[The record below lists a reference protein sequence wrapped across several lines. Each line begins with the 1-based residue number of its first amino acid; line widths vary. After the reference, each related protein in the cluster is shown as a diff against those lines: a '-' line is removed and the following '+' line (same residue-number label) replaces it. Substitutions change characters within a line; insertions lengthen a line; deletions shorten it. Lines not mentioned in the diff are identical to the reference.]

1 MLSSLN
7 FKLSNQLDEDFI
19 NENDYMQKFLGLQ
32 KKIFLGLSEEMKS
45 KIVLSVQNTSKIISD
60 SNKDLILASKKQIAE
75 IEQVSAEREKVVKR

>member
-19 NENDYMQKFLGLQ
+19 SENDYMQKFLGLQ

-60 SNKDLILASKKQIAE
+60 SNKDLILANKKQVLE

>member
-1 MLSSLN
+1 
-7 FKLSNQLDEDFI
+7 
-19 NENDYMQKFLGLQ
+19 MQKFLGLQ

-60 SNKDLILASKKQIAE
+60 SNKDLILANKKQVAE

>member
-19 NENDYMQKFLGLQ
+19 SENDYMQKFLGLQ

-45 KIVLSVQNTSKIISD
+45 KIVLSVRNTSKIISD
-60 SNKDLILASKKQIAE
+60 SNKDLILANKKQVAE

>member
-19 NENDYMQKFLGLQ
+19 SENDYMQKFLGLQ

-60 SNKDLILASKKQIAE
+60 SNKDLILANKKQVAE